1 MTKATEQGAAESAA
15 LSLADSRTL
24 NFFMQ
29 NQLME
34 RCASMRRVLIQVA
47 VILYKDS
54 LTSILIHEAGSDGK
68 SDANM
73 QAKAASNTAEWPVKS
88 WKHFHSRSH
97 PARGDQA
104 ALPTP
109 KDRQSSHPILGEGDL
124 DY

>member
-73 QAKAASNTAEWPVKS
+73 QAKAASNTAEWPVTS
-88 WKHFHSRSH
+88 W
-97 PARGDQA
+97 
-104 ALPTP
+104 
-109 KDRQSSHPILGEGDL
+109 
-124 DY
+124 